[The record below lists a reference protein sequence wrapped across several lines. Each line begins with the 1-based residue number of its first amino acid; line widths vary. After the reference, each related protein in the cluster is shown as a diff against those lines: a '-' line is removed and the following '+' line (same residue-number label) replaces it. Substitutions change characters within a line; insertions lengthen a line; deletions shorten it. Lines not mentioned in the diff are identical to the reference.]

1 MQTMSS
7 TERRMQISLMKQ
19 SLLADR
25 FKLKVHFVMREMPV
39 YELVVAK
46 GGGKAKLTTP
56 DPNALPA
63 PKGANYVNTFGPHS
77 GLGVTRGAQGVL
89 EMTAKD
95 VFMDNVAQSFQEAVD
110 DLGGRTIV
118 NKTGLDG
125 RYDFTLKWTNQQTA
139 SAPGA
144 DSAAAESEAPSIF
157 TALEEQLGLKLVPAK
172 GMVEVVV
179 IDSIERPSEN

>member
-1 MQTMSS
+1 VADDRKSTQSS
-7 TERRMQISLMKQ
+7 R
-19 SLLADR
+19 
-25 FKLKVHFVMREMPV
+25 
-39 YELVVAK
+39 
-46 GGGKAKLTTP
+46 
-56 DPNALPA
+56 PA
-63 PKGANYVNTFGPHS
+63 FGPHS
-77 GLGVTRGAQGVL
+77 GLGVTRGAQAVL

-95 VFMDNVAQSFQEAVD
+95 VSMDNVARSFQEAVG

-125 RYDFTLKWTNQQTA
+125 RYDFTMKWTNQQTA

-144 DSAAAESEAPSIF
+144 EGAETDSGAPSIF
-157 TALEEQLGLKLVPAK
+157 MALEEQLGLKLVPAK